1 MTDVRNKIV
10 TIIYSVTKPDRPN
23 LSDHSVSLLAGAV
36 DSLDYA
42 SILMALEDEFGVVL
56 LDENV
61 EELVSID
68 QLTDYI
74 EAQRKT

>member
-10 TIIYSVTKPDRPN
+10 TIIYGVTKPDRPN